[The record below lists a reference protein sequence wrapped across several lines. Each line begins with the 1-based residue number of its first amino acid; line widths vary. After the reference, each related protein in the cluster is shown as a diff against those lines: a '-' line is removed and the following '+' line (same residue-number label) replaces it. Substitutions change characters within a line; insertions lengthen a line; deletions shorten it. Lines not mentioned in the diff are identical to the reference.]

1 MCDTENVETKLSKHV
16 VHLENV
22 GPVNVYVQGDLDK
35 DKGGESVFLTLHGVG
50 GSHQDWVNFFN
61 HEDMRETRDRSLV
74 VHVSLPGQ
82 QKGAEDLDQFPSMAS
97 LGMSL
102 VTVLDQL
109 RISRVVVLGEAAG
122 ANIAVRF
129 AANHP
134 GRVSGLVVA
143 NLKHATASFPAKL
156 KSMKGG
162 KFLDTDLNLQNVA
175 KYEAAY
181 KARDEILNLIGSSL
195 TVDSLFICGANN
207 SACARAAEEILT
219 VVPVGL
225 CSILKVENV
234 DRVLTEAGDKLAD
247 SLILFC
253 QGLGLVPSVQRKV
266 SRSRSIIAE
275 SNPEEESEAGDQ
287 QMAMKTRKISME
299 MFDIPNI
306 RRLSLSHNV

>member
-1 MCDTENVETKLSKHV
+1 M
-16 VHLENV
+16 
-22 GPVNVYVQGDLDK
+22 
-35 DKGGESVFLTLHGVG
+35 
-50 GSHQDWVNFFN
+50 W
-61 HEDMRETRDRSLV
+61 
-74 VHVSLPGQ
+74 
-82 QKGAEDLDQFPSMAS
+82 PSTS
-97 LGMSL
+97 
-102 VTVLDQL
+102 
-109 RISRVVVLGEAAG
+109 
-122 ANIAVRF
+122 
-129 AANHP
+129 
-134 GRVSGLVVA
+134 
-143 NLKHATASFPAKL
+143 
-156 KSMKGG
+156 
-162 KFLDTDLNLQNVA
+162 
-175 KYEAAY
+175 AAY

-195 TVDSLFICGANN
+195 TVDSLIICGANN

-234 DRVLTEAGDKLAD
+234 DRVLIEAGDKLAD

>member
-1 MCDTENVETKLSKHV
+1 MSQQVIIIIIIIITS
-16 VHLENV
+16 
-22 GPVNVYVQGDLDK
+22 
-35 DKGGESVFLTLHGVG
+35 
-50 GSHQDWVNFFN
+50 
-61 HEDMRETRDRSLV
+61 DRSLV

-134 GRVSGLVVA
+134 GRVSGLGGA

-195 TVDSLFICGANN
+195 TVDSLIICGANN
-207 SACARAAEEILT
+207 SACGRELRACAINVHAR
-219 VVPVGL
+219 
-225 CSILKVENV
+225 
-234 DRVLTEAGDKLAD
+234 DLA
-247 SLILFC
+247 L
-253 QGLGLVPSVQRKV
+253 QGLVRG
-266 SRSRSIIAE
+266 
-275 SNPEEESEAGDQ
+275 
-287 QMAMKTRKISME
+287 
-299 MFDIPNI
+299 I
-306 RRLSLSHNV
+306 RRRFAR